1 MTLRRILAA
10 AVAVVAFGAC
20 GGDGAGTDTAPVLTT
35 MVAPDATPVASPDE
49 AVETIASDSASA
61 ADSTSASDVSAPTFE
76 QFSEL
81 PAISVDDLPDEAIEV
96 LFLIDEGG
104 PFPYDQDGS
113 TFQNR
118 ERLLPQQARGHY
130 REYTVETPGSY
141 DRGARRIVAGDDGE
155 LYWTDDHYD
164 SFSEI
169 VDWGG
174 GS

>member
-1 MTLRRILAA
+1 MSLRRVLVCLTA
-10 AVAVVAFGAC
+10 AVLMAAC
-20 GGDGAGTDTAPVLTT
+20 GGDDVQVDGATVLTT
-35 MVAPDATPVASPDE
+35 IVAPDATAAPSATD
-49 AVETIASDSASA
+49 AASDDSAAPASA
-61 ADSTSASDVSAPTFE
+61 VDTTDATTAPTDPVR
-76 QFSEL
+76 FSDL

-118 ERLLPQQARGHY
+118 ERLLPQKARGHY